1 MLQLVIRYTH
11 SDTFGGVWYDTEY
24 VKVSSKRRLTPNKI
38 ISILQPFMSLNG
50 TTLQSVECELYNGGS
65 LIDVYTPTR

>member
-11 SDTFGGVWYDTEY
+11 SDLFGGEWHDTEY
-24 VKVSSKRRLTPNKI
+24 VRVSNKRRLTPNKI
-38 ISILQPFMSLNG
+38 IAILQPLMSLNG
-50 TTLQSVECELYNGGS
+50 TTLQNVECELYQGGS